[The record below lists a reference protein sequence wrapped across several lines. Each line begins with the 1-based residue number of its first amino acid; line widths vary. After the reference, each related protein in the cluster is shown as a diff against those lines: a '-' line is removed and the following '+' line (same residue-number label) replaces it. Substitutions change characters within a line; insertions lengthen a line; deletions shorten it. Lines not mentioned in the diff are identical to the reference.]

1 MTNQELFR
9 AVGQVREDQILE
21 ADKPATKKAPH
32 WRRYG
37 AIAACLVLL
46 LGAGFA
52 LNREIRWNRLIGNF
66 HPAIGVDAG
75 GGAAAGG
82 LDGSDYSI
90 DGQGI
95 FPAPSYS
102 VGAEIGQLSG
112 PGKEISSSACIA
124 DVMWLTPEELFAQDT
139 VIFRGKVRELQYY
152 VVTVDN
158 IDTYYTK
165 AIVQVTDCLRG
176 QLGAGDVYS
185 ILYMGVKGYEVNS
198 LSGPLANLDEGDEA
212 VFMPIW
218 TSPDTGWRSGEDYFC
233 YADLASLYLSE
244 GMRFVFAETVDGLL
258 FDQSAYEEIANTETL
273 DEVVEYIRR
282 MIGEEEQPQP
292 VVNPTEF
299 PITPQTEPSH
309 TAQAG
314 ETAKGPAGAREMP
327 GGAYV
332 GDE

>member
-1 MTNQELFR
+1 
-9 AVGQVREDQILE
+9 
-21 ADKPATKKAPH
+21 
-32 WRRYG
+32 
-37 AIAACLVLL
+37 
-46 LGAGFA
+46 
-52 LNREIRWNRLIGNF
+52 
-66 HPAIGVDAG
+66 
-75 GGAAAGG
+75 
-82 LDGSDYSI
+82 
-90 DGQGI
+90 
-95 FPAPSYS
+95 
-102 VGAEIGQLSG
+102 
-112 PGKEISSSACIA
+112 
-124 DVMWLTPEELFAQDT
+124 
-139 VIFRGKVRELQYY
+139 
-152 VVTVDN
+152 
-158 IDTYYTK
+158 
-165 AIVQVTDCLRG
+165 
-176 QLGAGDVYS
+176 
-185 ILYMGVKGYEVNS
+185 
-198 LSGPLANLDEGDEA
+198 
-212 VFMPIW
+212 MPIW